1 MEQEKCN
8 ALKAQFDIIISQL
21 EYLMSTLEKENLTD
35 EQVVLDFLDK
45 LNAISVKH

>member
-21 EYLMSTLEKENLTD
+21 ENLTD